1 MKNTEL
7 IDKIIKLKEENG
19 YTLHHLA
26 NVLDIQVTTIE
37 RWFRTKRI
45 NRLYADIVKNKLNI

>member
-1 MKNTEL
+1 MENTEL
-7 IDKIIKLKEENG
+7 IEKIIKLKEENG

-26 NVLDIQVTTIE
+26 KILDIHVSTIE

-45 NRLYADIVKNKLNI
+45 NRMYANIVKNKLNL